1 MVFPPEIG
9 MFVRKTGKTFT
20 NVRSLQPPSKKIFAD
35 KRYNFRCKTR
45 LLRLLLVIVGLARV
59 PVLPAERPARAEPHE
74 LALLALVRAARPEVL
89 VPQPDALD
97 VILQLLLVLDR
108 GDGDGHCND
117 DDDGYLGA
125 VYAGQVHPVVAAVL
139 R

>member
-20 NVRSLQPPSKKIFAD
+20 NIWSKKIFAD
-35 KRYNFRCKTR
+35 KRFNFRCKTQ

-74 LALLALVRAARPEVL
+74 LPLLALVRAARPEVL

-117 DDDGYLGA
+117 DDDDDGYLGA

>member
-9 MFVRKTGKTFT
+9 MFVRKTGKSFA
-20 NVRSLQPPSKKIFAD
+20 NVWSKKFFAD
-35 KRYNFRCKTR
+35 KRFNFRCKTR

-97 VILQLLLVLDR
+97 VVLQLLLVLDH
-108 GDGDGHCND
+108 GDGDGHCNDD